1 MGKTIENMKM
11 QFRILVSILVF
22 SSLAL
27 SCGKDEDVP
36 DIIRTDGLTFIIQN
50 QFVSLPAKVS
60 VFFKVERTADGTPVA
75 GMQDKDFI
83 IYETN
88 KSNNTTKVISKDEAD
103 RQISPRAQ
111 KFGYSTLL
119 ILDLSGSVTNNNL
132 PNLKSAS
139 KQFINSVLPDNNDGS
154 VQIGISWFDGEN
166 KLHELQAF
174 TSNKTN
180 LLAAIDGITS
190 NISKDNSTD
199 LYGAVIKSVDYIN
212 NVFRAY
218 QNDDR
223 AYAASAIIFTD
234 GTDQAARFTLDQSL
248 NAVNSAD
255 KKITFYSIGLG
266 SEIDE
271 SVLKKIGKNGF
282 AFAENTSKL
291 VETFDKIAK
300 QVFDDANSYYLFEYC
315 SPKRNGT
322 HRVKIE
328 GIYQNLKGNVSTDF
342 DANGF
347 TGGCVL

>member
-1 MGKTIENMKM
+1 M
-11 QFRILVSILVF
+11 FILVLGIGIISV
-22 SSLAL
+22 A
-27 SCGKDEDVP
+27 CNKDSEDMP
-36 DIIRTDGLTFIIQN
+36 DIVRTDGLTFIIQN

-75 GMQDKDFI
+75 GMTDKDFT

-88 KSNNTTKVISKDEAD
+88 KSNNSTKLISTDEAA

-111 KFGYSTLL
+111 KFVYSTLL
-119 ILDLSGSVTNNNL
+119 VLDLSASVTNNNL
-132 PNLKSAS
+132 SNLKSAS
-139 KQFINSVLPDNNDGS
+139 KQFINSVIPANNDGS

-166 KLHELQAF
+166 KLHELQGF
-174 TSNKTN
+174 TGNKTN
-180 LLAAIDGITS
+180 LLAAIDAINA

-199 LYGAVIKSVDYIN
+199 LYGAVIKGVDYIN
-212 NVFRAY
+212 NVFRTY

-223 AYAASAIIFTD
+223 TYAASIVVFTD
-234 GTDQAARFTLDQSL
+234 GTDQAARFTLEQSL
-248 NAVNSAD
+248 TAVNSAD

-282 AFAENTSKL
+282 AFAENTTKL
-291 VETFDKIAK
+291 VETFDRITK

-328 GIYQNLKGNVSTDF
+328 GVYQNLKGSTATDF

-347 TGGCVL
+347 TGGCTL